1 MQKYLITCPIDE
13 LWGVVV
19 TSVGSQNS
27 MPGEHYPPQD
37 HPTRYLFEHST
48 GRVLDE
54 YQLIYLAEGSGT
66 FESTRAGVVKVA
78 AGDAFLLFPGEWHT
92 YAPDPET
99 GWKEYWIGLKGLLPD
114 SWRKHGLISTD
125 SPIMHTDY
133 SDEIIASY
141 NKAIEMASQQKSSY
155 QQALSG
161 IAVRLITEILYHA
174 RNKAFTEARSDEHM
188 LRAKNFISEKDGIT
202 TPEKV
207 AAAVGMGY
215 SRFRKLFREYT
226 GLSPARYILEIR
238 MAKARELLTNT
249 DMQIQEIAWNLGF
262 ENADY
267 FTTAFRRICSV
278 TPNSYR
284 ASH

>member
-1 MQKYLITCPIDE
+1 MQKYLITCPADE

-19 TSVGSQNS
+19 TSVGTQNS
-27 MPGEHYPPQD
+27 APGDHYPPQD

-54 YQLIYLAEGSGT
+54 YQLIYLAEGCGA
-66 FESTRAGVVKVA
+66 FESTCAGTVKVT

-92 YAPDPET
+92 YAPDPKT
-99 GWKEYWIGLKGLLPD
+99 GWKEYWIGLKGPLPD
-114 SWRKHGLISTD
+114 MWREQGLISPG
-125 SPIMHTDY
+125 SPIMHTEY
-133 SDEIIASY
+133 SDEIIGDY
-141 NKAIEMASQQKSSY
+141 NKAIETASQQKSAY

-202 TPEKV
+202 TPEQV

-215 SRFRKLFREYT
+215 SHFRKLFRQYT

-249 DMQIQEIAWNLGF
+249 DLQIQEIAWKLGF

-278 TPNSYR
+278 TPNTYR